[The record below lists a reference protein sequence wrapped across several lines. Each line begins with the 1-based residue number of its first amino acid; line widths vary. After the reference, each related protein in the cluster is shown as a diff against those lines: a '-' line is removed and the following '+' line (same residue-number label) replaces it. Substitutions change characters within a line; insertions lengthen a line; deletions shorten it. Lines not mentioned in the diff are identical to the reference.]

1 MAVPLMTADELL
13 HASIPDKQVELVR
26 GVLVVRELPGYLHG
40 DVTARLTR
48 LLATYVD
55 EHKLGRV
62 LAEVG
67 FKLRSTPDTVRGP
80 DIAFLSAEHLP
91 DPRPLGYIAL
101 APDLVIEVLSTHD
114 RPGEVL
120 TKVGDWLESGARL
133 VWVIDPARRRA
144 RIYRPDGSEAALGEI
159 DSLDGE
165 DVVPGFTCA
174 LAEVL

>member
-1 MAVPLMTADELL
+1 MGANLMTADELL
-13 HASIPDKQVELVR
+13 HTRIPDKQVELVR

-48 LLATYVD
+48 ILATYVD

-67 FKLRSTPDTVRGP
+67 FKLQSTPDTVRGP
-80 DIAFLSAEHLP
+80 DIAFLSAQHLP
-91 DPRPLGYIAL
+91 DPRPVGYIAL
-101 APDLVIEVLSTHD
+101 PPDLVIEVLSTHD

-120 TKVGDWLESGARL
+120 AKVGDWLESGAQL
-133 VWVIDPARRRA
+133 VWVIDPVRRQA
-144 RIYRPDGSEAALGEI
+144 RIYRRDGTEAGIGEI

-165 DVVPGFTCA
+165 DVVPGFTCR